1 MNWAGL
7 RPAAS
12 WHPATSSFSHRRGFT
27 APSNPFRFIALHT
40 LFSHGNFLPSSFQQV
55 THSFPSH
62 GTGPSAP
69 SQFSNSHFQIS
80 HFSRCLSLV
89 FATLTNSHSCKS
101 CICHSYENTGV
112 APISSHF
119 GTPRV
124 PSVGVEPSKP
134 FKPSVLQI
142 LPLHQLQ
149 WNVPKEP
156 ACR

>member
-1 MNWAGL
+1 MIWAGS

-12 WHPATSSFSHRRGFT
+12 WHPAPSSFPHQPV
-27 APSNPFRFIALHT
+27 PSVSTNPFRFIGLHT
-40 LFSHGNFLPSSFQQV
+40 LSHNGNSLPSSFQQL

-62 GTGPSAP
+62 GTRPSLSP
-69 SQFSNSHFQIS
+69 VFEFRISNFG
-80 HFSRCLSLV
+80 RPLSLV
-89 FATLTNSHSCKS
+89 FATLTNSRARKS

-112 APISSHF
+112 APISSQF

-124 PSVGVEPSKP
+124 LSIAVEPSKP